1 MSKASKPTD
10 KELVIAYMQKLQ
22 HPLIGEIE
30 MLRDII
36 KSSDAG
42 IGERIKWNA
51 PSYYYSG
58 EDMVTFNLR
67 DTSQVHLIFH
77 HPTIESISSKIL
89 EGDYKGRRMSYF
101 KNEREIEASKKE
113 IVSVLKKII
122 YNIQS

>member
-1 MSKASKPTD
+1 MPKASKPND
-10 KELVIAYMQKLQ
+10 QEQVIAYMKQLQ
-22 HPLIGEIE
+22 HPLIREIE

-36 KSSDAG
+36 KSSDAA

-51 PSYYYSG
+51 PSYYYVG

-77 HPTIESISSKIL
+77 HPTIESISSIIL

-101 KNEREIEASKKE
+101 KNEKEIENAQQE
-113 IVSVLKKII
+113 IVNVLKKII
-122 YNIQS
+122 KNIRG